1 MRQSKEGRGSAL
13 DPLGPGA
20 PDPQYLRNDAGGTPV
35 GVQGAKPPGPA
46 EGPLSQSVGI
56 AFLALRAFTI
66 VLALAWL
73 TANVR
78 PIPPGTQAVVLRF
91 GRVVTVQQSG
101 LLWAWP
107 RPIET
112 VVKLPSAERQL
123 VIKIRVGT
131 ARVTGIVD
139 DVTVPDQV
147 PDDAGLYLTGD
158 GGVVVIDA
166 GITWRIADAAA
177 YYLAQDHVAPALR
190 RLFQDAAVQVA
201 AVRQLD
207 DFMAVRPERA
217 SDPAAQAARNEVRG
231 DLVSAM
237 NRQLQSLAAQGAGLG
252 VEVTR
257 ADVTALLPPS
267 AKASF
272 DAVLDATQRAE
283 QGMATARTEAER
295 TRQQSDRD
303 RDSLLT
309 GARAAADERISQA
322 RASTAEITALEAKMD
337 PATRPSLLD
346 QLYRDRIGAIMAQA
360 GSTNAIDPRSVGR
373 IILPGAN

>member
-1 MRQSKEGRGSAL
+1 MQESKKGQGSAL

-20 PDPQYLRNDAGGTPV
+20 PDPQYLRNDNGGTPA
-35 GVQGAKPPGPA
+35 GGQGAEPLGPA
-46 EGPLSQSVGI
+46 EGPLTQSVGI
-56 AFLALRAFTI
+56 AFLALRAFT
-66 VLALAWL
+66 VLLAMGWL

-91 GRVVTVQQSG
+91 GRVVNVQQSG

-112 VVKLPSAERQL
+112 VVKLPSAERQMAMK
-123 VIKIRVGT
+123 VRVGT

-201 AVRQLD
+201 AARQLD

-231 DLVSAM
+231 DLVAAM

-257 ADVTALLPPS
+257 ADVTALLPPG

-309 GARAAADERISQA
+309 GARAAAEERISQA
-322 RASTAEITALEAKMD
+322 RASTVGITALEAKMD

-360 GSTNAIDPRSVGR
+360 GSTSAIDPRSVGR
-373 IILPGAN
+373 LILPGAN

>member
-1 MRQSKEGRGSAL
+1 MQASKKGQGSAL
-13 DPLGPGA
+13 DPLGPEA
-20 PDPQYLRNDAGGTPV
+20 PDPHYLRNDAGGAPV
-35 GVQGAKPPGPA
+35 GVQGAKPAGPA
-46 EGPLSQSVGI
+46 EGPLTQSVGI

-66 VLALAWL
+66 ILAVAWL

-112 VVKLPSAERQL
+112 VVKLPSAERQMAT
-123 VIKIRVGT
+123 KIHVGT

-139 DVTVPDQV
+139 DVTIPDQV

-158 GGVVVIDA
+158 GGVVLLDA
-166 GITWRIADAAA
+166 GITWRIADAGA

-190 RLFQDAAVQVA
+190 RLFQDAAVRVA
-201 AVRQLD
+201 AARELD

-231 DLVSAM
+231 DLVAAM
-237 NRQLQSLAAQGAGLG
+237 NRQLQSLTAQGASLG
-252 VEVTR
+252 IEITR
-257 ADVTALLPPS
+257 ADVTSLLPPS
-267 AKASF
+267 AKSSF

-346 QLYRDRIGAIMAQA
+346 QLYRDRIGAIMGQA

>member
-1 MRQSKEGRGSAL
+1 
-13 DPLGPGA
+13 
-20 PDPQYLRNDAGGTPV
+20 V
-35 GVQGAKPPGPA
+35 GVQGAKPAGPA
-46 EGPLSQSVGI
+46 EGPLTQSVGI

-66 VLALAWL
+66 ILAVAWL

-112 VVKLPSAERQL
+112 VVKLPSAERQMAT
-123 VIKIRVGT
+123 KIHVGT

-139 DVTVPDQV
+139 DVTIPDQV

-158 GGVVVIDA
+158 GGVVLLDA
-166 GITWRIADAAA
+166 GITWRIADAGA

-190 RLFQDAAVQVA
+190 RLFQDAAVRVA
-201 AVRQLD
+201 AARELD

-231 DLVSAM
+231 DLVAAM
-237 NRQLQSLAAQGAGLG
+237 NRQLQSLTAQGASLG
-252 VEVTR
+252 IEITR
-257 ADVTALLPPS
+257 ADVTSLLPPS
-267 AKASF
+267 AKSSF

-346 QLYRDRIGAIMAQA
+346 QLYRDRIGAIMGQA